1 MDKTVTEVNDE
12 DQAVLD
18 FDSGFKAETASEV
31 ALVADKKNAVVPAP
45 EHKVEEPAPV
55 VPTPAPEEPKAEYVQ
70 ITKAQFEELQG
81 TIKRVA
87 TTEQTLNKLNG
98 SLGNIFQI
106 VQKLQSETPK
116 GEAIEV
122 TDETVAELT
131 EDYPQLATAMKA
143 ILAKALK
150 GRVGTGTA
158 EPAKVAPVAPVVVPT
173 VDTETV
179 RKLVKDDGGAREIKA
194 LTEDHPQWRE
204 IVGIVDSEGKYD
216 PKNEYRIWLAKQ
228 PAAYQAQI
236 NGASTALVISK
247 SIDKFQADK
256 AKKVP
261 APIPPKNKQRDRI
274 ADAVTPKGD
283 GSPPPPTNTAD
294 EDFNAGFRTG

>member
-1 MDKTVTEVNDE
+1 MDKTTEAEVTDE
-12 DQAVLD
+12 QAELE
-18 FDSGFKAETASEV
+18 FSGGFASEASPEG
-31 ALVADKKNAVVPAP
+31 ALVADKKDAVVPAP
-45 EHKVEEPAPV
+45 EPKVEEPAPV
-55 VPTPAPEEPKAEYVQ
+55 VPPPAPEEPKPEYVQ
-70 ITKAQFEELQG
+70 ITKEQFDNLMRTVDKTAANE
-81 TIKRVA
+81 TA
-87 TTEQTLNKLNG
+87 LNKLNG

-158 EPAKVAPVAPVVVPT
+158 EPEKVTPPAPAAVPM

-179 RKLVKDDGGAREIKA
+179 RKLVSDDGGAREIKA
-194 LTEDHPQWRE
+194 LTEDHPKWRE

-228 PAAYQAQI
+228 PEAYQAQI

-261 APIPPKNKQRDRI
+261 APPPPKNKQRDRI
-274 ADAVTPKGD
+274 VGAVTPRGD
-283 GSPPPPTNTAD
+283 GSPPPPTNTPD
-294 EDFNAGFRTG
+294 EDFNAGYRTG